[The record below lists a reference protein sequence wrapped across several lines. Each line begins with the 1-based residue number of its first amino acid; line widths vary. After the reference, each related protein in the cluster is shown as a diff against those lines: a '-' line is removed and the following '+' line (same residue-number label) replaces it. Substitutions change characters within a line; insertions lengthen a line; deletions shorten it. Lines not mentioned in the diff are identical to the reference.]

1 MTDEQFEW
9 LCDHPE
15 IAEWSYDEWFK
26 MNESNIT
33 D

>member
-15 IAEWSYDEWFK
+15 IAEWSYDEWFEI
-26 MNESNIT
+26 NDNPIN
-33 D
+33 